1 MARKKSRARKS
12 GKSGWVP
19 AALLVVTLGLVAVF
33 AGSAALKAFRGD
45 SEGEGHARASA
56 PAPRSAE
63 SRAARRATQV
73 EIWNGSGSQGAG
85 QQVAEALRDGGFHV
99 LEVRTADRNDY
110 GATLV
115 VDRKGNR
122 GAAEEVVKYLH
133 GGYPIEMRS
142 LAATADVRVIVGR
155 DHEGLSLA
163 P

>member
-12 GKSGWVP
+12 GKGGWLPVV
-19 AALLVVTLGLVAVF
+19 LLVVTLGLVAVF
-33 AGSAALKAFRGD
+33 AGSAALKAFRG
-45 SEGEGHARASA
+45 EPEAEGHASVPQ
-56 PAPRSAE
+56 PALRSAE
-63 SRAARRATQV
+63 ARAARASTEV
-73 EIWNGSGSQGAG
+73 EVWNGSGSQGAG

-99 LEVRTADRNDY
+99 SEVRTADRSDY

-122 GAAEEVVKYLH
+122 RAAEEVVKYLH

-142 LAATADVRVIVGR
+142 PAATADVRVVVGR